1 MYSISLYLISLYRNS
16 GVTGVQL
23 PLGFKLFNRFPALQH
38 ERKMAEI
45 SITLLIFG
53 HHFSLSFLF
62 SLKVRESKPRRNTGS
77 YCYGYLWSGKVY
89 CVISVCCTCWSSKGI
104 PISVGMSENKSN
116 IVLQEVSLT
125 TKIRGYVET
134 CQLHQNMR
142 RPGYKPNTRVKG
154 GTTAFLGLTT
164 IPTHLF
170 MIQPYKFTYSILSQ
184 VMGRKS
190 DSLHPLESTLS

>member
-1 MYSISLYLISLYRNS
+1 
-16 GVTGVQL
+16 
-23 PLGFKLFNRFPALQH
+23 
-38 ERKMAEI
+38 MAEI

-77 YCYGYLWSGKVY
+77 YYYGYLWNGKVY
-89 CVISVCCTCWSSKGI
+89 FVISLCCTCWSSKGI

-116 IVLQEVSLT
+116 IALQEVSLT

-134 CQLHQNMR
+134 CQQHQNMR
-142 RPGYKPNTRVKG
+142 RPGYRPNTRVKG

-164 IPTHLF
+164 PTHLF
-170 MIQPYKFTYSILSQ
+170 MIQPYRFTYRILSQ
-184 VMGRKS
+184 VMGSKWRKS